1 MNAAAHRL
9 FMFAILGFQLAC
21 SAIFLASLLRG
32 SLTSGAQ
39 HLPFVVEESVMILAS
54 ISLTLG
60 PAITVLFIRR
70 NQAVIERLDQQI
82 GAVSGNYQLQVEAL
96 FRDWDLSTSES
107 EIAIYAM
114 KGFSNAEIGALRG
127 TSAATVKS
135 QMNAIYRK
143 SGFANRQ
150 QLIAFLVEE
159 LLQGVDAVK
168 DRPMEQPTTPRAPF
182 VLAQAS

>member
-1 MNAAAHRL
+1 MLAV
-9 FMFAILGFQLAC
+9 LGFQLAC
-21 SAIFLASLLRG
+21 SAIFLSGLWGEVLFLR
-32 SLTSGAQ
+32 SRP
-39 HLPFVVEESVMILAS
+39 LPFVVEEITQILAS
-54 ISLTLG
+54 VGLILG

-70 NQAVIERLDQQI
+70 SQAVIERLDQQI
-82 GAVSGNYQLQVEAL
+82 GAVSGHYQLQLQQL
-96 FRDWDLSTSES
+96 FAEWDLSNSES

-114 KGFSNAEIGALRG
+114 KGFSNAEIGELRG

-159 LLQGVDAVK
+159 LLEGVSAA
-168 DRPMEQPTTPRAPF
+168 PEQPTPDLKRATRLLEF
-182 VLAQAS
+182 AKAS